1 MFFEPKEVKEF
12 KAQHFDDMTAGN
24 SLLADFKK
32 SELNVHGHDDLLVNI
47 QHINEIRRIL
57 LERDEKDI
65 PSFIDT
71 MTFLYIRYIARS
83 TIPELERDVDGKGK
97 NPQSL
102 QTIRRQCDLVLQL
115 VLQNK
120 NDMVSS
126 IFEMK
131 KNGKWPESFNDTN
144 WLGIFKSPDNF
155 LKWTVSK
162 TTSGNPKLIFASSK
176 IVSKIGSLFRVIDSI
191 SRID

>member
-1 MFFEPKEVKEF
+1 MFFESKEVKEF
-12 KAQHFDDMTAGN
+12 KAQHFDDMTTGN
-24 SLLADFKK
+24 SMLSDF
-32 SELNVHGHDDLLVNI
+32 SEASITVRDNDDLLMNI
-47 QHINEIRRIL
+47 ENINELRRIL
-57 LERDEKDI
+57 LENGEREI
-65 PSFIDT
+65 QSFINT
-71 MTFLYIRYIARS
+71 MTFLYIRYIAKS

-115 VLQNK
+115 VLKNK
-120 NDMVSS
+120 KDMVSS

-131 KNGKWPESFNDTN
+131 KNGNWPESFNETN

-162 TTSGNPKLIFASSK
+162 TTSGNPKIIFASSK
-176 IVSKIGSLFRVIDSI
+176 IVSKIGSLFRVIDAI

>member
-1 MFFEPKEVKEF
+1 MFFESKEVKEF
-12 KAQHFDDMTAGN
+12 KAQHFDDMTAAN
-24 SLLADFKK
+24 SLLSDFYEG
-32 SELNVHGHDDLLVNI
+32 SVTVRGHDDLLTNI
-47 QHINEIRRIL
+47 QHINELRRLL
-57 LERDEKDI
+57 LEKDEKDTQR
-65 PSFIDT
+65 FIDT
-71 MTFLYIRYIARS
+71 MTFLYIRYIAKS

-115 VLQNK
+115 VLKNK
-120 NDMVSS
+120 KDMVSS

-131 KNGKWPESFNDTN
+131 KNGKWPESFNETN

-162 TTSGNPKLIFASSK
+162 TTSGNPKIIFASSK
-176 IVSKIGSLFRVIDSI
+176 IVSKIGSLFRVIDAI

>member
-1 MFFEPKEVKEF
+1 MFFESKEVKEF

-24 SLLADFKK
+24 SLLSDFNEA
-32 SELNVHGHDDLLVNI
+32 SLTVRDHDDLLMNI

-57 LERDEKDI
+57 LEKDERDMQR
-65 PSFIDT
+65 FINT
-71 MTFLYIRYIARS
+71 MTFLYIRYIAKS

-102 QTIRRQCDLVLQL
+102 QTIRRQCDLVLEL
-115 VLQNK
+115 VLKNK
-120 NDMVSS
+120 KDMVSS

-131 KNGKWPESFNDTN
+131 KNGNWPESFNETN

-162 TTSGNPKLIFASSK
+162 TTSGNPKIIFASSK
-176 IVSKIGSLFRVIDSI
+176 IVSKIGSLFRVIDAI

>member
-1 MFFEPKEVKEF
+1 M
-12 KAQHFDDMTAGN
+12 
-24 SLLADFKK
+24 
-32 SELNVHGHDDLLVNI
+32 NI

-57 LERDEKDI
+57 LEKDERDMQR
-65 PSFIDT
+65 FINT
-71 MTFLYIRYIARS
+71 MTFLYIRYIAKS

-102 QTIRRQCDLVLQL
+102 QTIRRQCDLVLEL
-115 VLQNK
+115 VLKNK
-120 NDMVSS
+120 KDMVSS

-131 KNGKWPESFNDTN
+131 KNGNWPESFNETN

-162 TTSGNPKLIFASSK
+162 TTSGNPKIIFASSK
-176 IVSKIGSLFRVIDSI
+176 IVSKIGSLFRVIDAI
-191 SRID
+191 SRLD

>member
-1 MFFEPKEVKEF
+1 MFFESKEVKEF

-24 SLLADFKK
+24 NLLSDFNEA
-32 SELNVHGHDDLLVNI
+32 SITVRDHDDLLMNI

-57 LERDEKDI
+57 LEKDERDMQR
-65 PSFIDT
+65 FINT
-71 MTFLYIRYIARS
+71 MTFLYIRYIAKS

-102 QTIRRQCDLVLQL
+102 QTIRRQCDLVLEL
-115 VLQNK
+115 VLKNK
-120 NDMVSS
+120 KDMVSS

-131 KNGKWPESFNDTN
+131 KNGNWPESFNETN

-162 TTSGNPKLIFASSK
+162 TTSGNPKIIFASSK
-176 IVSKIGSLFRVIDSI
+176 IVSKIGSLFRVIDAI
-191 SRID
+191 SRLD

>member
-1 MFFEPKEVKEF
+1 MFFESKEVKEF

-24 SLLADFKK
+24 NLLSDFNEA
-32 SELNVHGHDDLLVNI
+32 SITVRDHDDLLMNI

-57 LERDEKDI
+57 LEKDERDMQR
-65 PSFIDT
+65 FINT
-71 MTFLYIRYIARS
+71 MTFLYIRYIAKS

-102 QTIRRQCDLVLQL
+102 QTIRRQCDLVLEL
-115 VLQNK
+115 VLKNK
-120 NDMVSS
+120 KDMVSS

-131 KNGKWPESFNDTN
+131 KNGNWPESFNETN

-162 TTSGNPKLIFASSK
+162 TTSGNPKIIFASSK
-176 IVSKIGSLFRVIDSI
+176 IVSKIGSLFRVIDAI

>member
-1 MFFEPKEVKEF
+1 MFFESKEVKEF

-24 SLLADFKK
+24 SLLSDFNEA
-32 SELNVHGHDDLLVNI
+32 SLTVRDHDDLLMNI

-57 LERDEKDI
+57 LEKDERDMQR
-65 PSFIDT
+65 FINT
-71 MTFLYIRYIARS
+71 MTFLYIRYIAKS

-102 QTIRRQCDLVLQL
+102 QTIRRQCDLVLEL
-115 VLQNK
+115 VLKNK
-120 NDMVSS
+120 KDMVSS

-131 KNGKWPESFNDTN
+131 KNGKWPESFNETN

-162 TTSGNPKLIFASSK
+162 TTSGNPKIIFASSK
-176 IVSKIGSLFRVIDSI
+176 IVSKIGSLFRVIDAI

>member
-1 MFFEPKEVKEF
+1 MLFESKEVKEF

-24 SLLADFKK
+24 NLLSDFN
-32 SELNVHGHDDLLVNI
+32 EAAITVRGHDDLLMNI
-47 QHINEIRRIL
+47 QHINELRRLL
-57 LERDEKDI
+57 LEKDERDTQK
-65 PSFIDT
+65 FIDT

-83 TIPELERDVDGKGK
+83 TIPELEKDVDGKGK

-115 VLQNK
+115 VLKNK
-120 NDMVSS
+120 KDMISS

-131 KNGKWPESFNDTN
+131 KNGNWPESFNETN

-162 TTSGNPKLIFASSK
+162 TTFGNPKIIFASSK
-176 IVSKIGSLFRVIDSI
+176 IVSKIGSFFRVVDAI
-191 SRID
+191 SRMD